1 VRRFRALRI
10 PLVVVGAVFL
20 CAQMSAELTVRA
32 CRRTNEGGGRGLRR
46 PRTVLSLFIGRLEE
60 LVGDVLLLKADNCFH
75 GQTSLLGRTRVGEC
89 HQAHSHHEHACGP
102 GGGGSHDHDHEHC
115 CDGHGEPAH
124 DHHAD
129 GAGHEGG
136 GALSYEHFL
145 YRQYLK
151 VAPTAHVHLGRHE
164 EIVPWL
170 YASVRLNAGNE
181 RAAVVAAYWLDGQL
195 DRPREAERVLRAAL
209 AVRPSSWRL
218 RAELGWL
225 HYNEGRFGQALRQ
238 CESAIRL
245 FEPSTDEAQ
254 ADGASAALDLAGLW
268 RLASACHEQLG
279 DLGGAAACAEKVAE
293 ILPESAA
300 ARERLHELRAR
311 LGGEAGAEAGG
322 PGSSSGRP

>member
-1 VRRFRALRI
+1 MRRFRALRI
-10 PLVVVGAVFL
+10 PLAIVGAVFL

-32 CRRTNEGGGRGLRR
+32 CRRAAESGGRGLRR

-89 HQAHSHHEHACGP
+89 DHALSHHEHARGP
-102 GGGGSHDHDHEHC
+102 SEGGAKHHDHEHSC
-115 CDGHGEPAH
+115 GGHGEAAPH
-124 DHHAD
+124 DPD
-129 GAGHEGG
+129 GTDHEGG
-136 GALSYEHFL
+136 GPLPYEHFL

-164 EIVPWL
+164 EIMPWL

-181 RAAVVAAYWLDGQL
+181 RAAILAAYWLDGQL

-209 AVRPSSWRL
+209 AARPSSWRL

-245 FEPSTDEAQ
+245 FEPPASEAQ
-254 ADGASAALDLAGLW
+254 AALDLAALW
-268 RLASACHEQLG
+268 RLASACHEKLG
-279 DLGGAAACAEKVAE
+279 DLAGAVACAAMVTE
-293 ILPESAA
+293 ILPESEA
-300 ARERLHELRAR
+300 ARERLDELRAR

-322 PGSSSGRP
+322 PPPSSGRP